1 MDPTRVFSTKAA
13 LYARY
18 RWDYAPLAIQTIVEA
33 TGISGVSCVADI
45 GAGTGI
51 LAARLAGRVGRLY
64 AVEPNAA
71 MRQMATQALASYA
84 SCRVVDGRAEATG
97 LPNGSVDLITAAQS
111 IHWFEP
117 GHTMHEFARILR
129 PGGWLAIL
137 RNYGTDRELG
147 AAIGRIFDGHEDAD
161 TEALMVGRGTPASSY
176 YGGAPFLVETFP
188 FTTRRDWDG
197 FIGSLS
203 TTSSAPDEGSSSY
216 ARFARAARCVF
227 DQFAHDGILESGAA
241 TELYLGQPALR

>member
-1 MDPTRVFSTKAA
+1 
-13 LYARY
+13 
-18 RWDYAPLAIQTIVEA
+18 
-33 TGISGVSCVADI
+33 
-45 GAGTGI
+45 
-51 LAARLAGRVGRLY
+51 
-64 AVEPNAA
+64 
-71 MRQMATQALASYA
+71 
-84 SCRVVDGRAEATG
+84 
-97 LPNGSVDLITAAQS
+97 
-111 IHWFEP
+111 
-117 GHTMHEFARILR
+117 
-129 PGGWLAIL
+129 
-137 RNYGTDRELG
+137 
-147 AAIGRIFDGHEDAD
+147 
-161 TEALMVGRGTPASSY
+161 TPASSY